1 MEPDCKP
8 FHGLAIHNDAQY
20 SPLDEGMAHAERH
33 GLAGLRIETSFHQ
46 QRSGWPDDDEGRR
59 STAGGD
65 GIESDRTNSSHDYN
79 ARRRDTNEDRS
90 VINDLHSATPP
101 ISVPRPDG
109 RPVGDDDD
117 FPHKPDDV
125 QGSPLDNYLHT
136 RRPSISFNPNIL
148 LDSGSPHPLEEPLAK
163 GDVKNRPAQKF
174 ESRTSGLRNALSQD
188 DDDLDEPR
196 PEPWGSESKRFQD
209 QRGIPTGASRS
220 QSVVSPGSD
229 PITGTELDHP
239 TSLTS
244 LSTAS
249 PLNDEVRTPPES
261 AKDSLLSPLCITS
274 PTQQFSSPEDH
285 SSSWSGGLVTPFG
298 SKSRSST
305 LDRSSSLRNS
315 TRFGSRRST
324 TSSGKSPASMFL
336 SMWSGQEEPAAQPD
350 DEGQMVGTDY
360 VLGKQIGFGG
370 FSTVKEAFKVEEQGG
385 AKRLAVKIV
394 KKHVSGRSE
403 RENEDVQ
410 AEFDHEVQVW
420 RYLSHPNVLTL
431 DAVYETDFATFC
443 FTKLHIGG
451 TLFDLV
457 RQNRQGLDPRLAKKY
472 SYQLACA
479 IRYLHEDA
487 RVVHRDIKLENC
499 LLDPVKAPDGTD
511 SSTLVLCD
519 FGMAEWMATDH
530 GGDGP
535 DPYDEVADRPPIKQM
550 GPAGSST
557 SVAGSLE
564 YASPELLQATDGFVH
579 PSVDIWA
586 FGVIVFTVVVG
597 SRPFQDSFAP
607 RIQANIIGGKWNQDA
622 IFGDATDEALRKD
635 REDAL
640 ELVKGCLEMDVDKR
654 WTIRDVLGCSWLHEV
669 AETYDESSES
679 VWRL

>member
-1 MEPDCKP
+1 
-8 FHGLAIHNDAQY
+8 
-20 SPLDEGMAHAERH
+20 MAHTERT
-33 GLAGLRIETSFHQ
+33 GVAGLRIETSFHQ
-46 QRSGWPDDDEGRR
+46 QWPGRPDNEDGRRR
-59 STAGGD
+59 STTGGD
-65 GIESDRTNSSHDYN
+65 GIESDCTNSSHDYN
-79 ARRRDTNEDRS
+79 AHRRVTNEDRS

-101 ISVPRPDG
+101 ISVPRPEG
-109 RPVGDDDD
+109 RPADDD

-125 QGSPLDNYLHT
+125 PGSPLDNYLQA
-136 RRPSISFNPNIL
+136 RCPSISFNPRVSF
-148 LDSGSPHPLEEPLAK
+148 DSGSPRPLEEPLVK
-163 GDVKNRPAQKF
+163 GDVKNRPPQKF

-188 DDDLDEPR
+188 DDHDGST
-196 PEPWGSESKRFQD
+196 PEQWGSVSKRFQD
-209 QRGIPTGASRS
+209 QRGIPTGASRA
-220 QSVVSPGSD
+220 QSAASPD
-229 PITGTELDHP
+229 NEPIHGTDIDQP

-261 AKDSLLSPLCITS
+261 VKDNLLSPLCITS
-274 PTQQFSSPEDH
+274 PTQPFASPEER
-285 SSSWSGGLVTPFG
+285 SSWSGSLVTPFG

-315 TRFGSRRST
+315 TRHGSRRST
-324 TSSGKSPASMFL
+324 ASSGKSPASMFL
-336 SMWSGQEEPAAQPD
+336 SMWSGQEETAAQPD

-370 FSTVKEAFKVEEQGG
+370 FSTVKEAYKVEEQGG

-394 KKHVSGRSE
+394 KKHVSGRTE
-403 RENEDVQ
+403 KENDEVQ

-451 TLFDLV
+451 SLFDLV
-457 RQNRQGLDPRLAKKY
+457 RQNRQGLDPKLAKKY

-479 IRYLHEDA
+479 LRYLHEDA
-487 RVVHRDIKLENC
+487 RIVHRDIKLENC
-499 LLDPVKAPDGTD
+499 LLDPVKAPDGSD
-511 SSTLVLCD
+511 ASTLVLCD
-519 FGMAEWMATDH
+519 FGMAEWMAIDH

-535 DPYDEVADRPPIKQM
+535 DPYDEVADRPPLSRWDL
-550 GPAGSST
+550 PAP
-557 SVAGSLE
+557 VRVLQA
-564 YASPELLQATDGFVH
+564 AWKLLQATSGVIH

-607 RIQANIIGGKWNQDA
+607 RIQANILGGNWNRDA
-622 IFGDATDEALRKD
+622 LLGEITDELLRQD
-635 REDAL
+635 REDVL
-640 ELVKGCLEMDVDKR
+640 ELVKGCLEMDVHKR
-654 WTIRDVLGCSWLHEV
+654 WDIRRILGCPWLREV
-669 AETYDESSES
+669 ANTAEESPIES